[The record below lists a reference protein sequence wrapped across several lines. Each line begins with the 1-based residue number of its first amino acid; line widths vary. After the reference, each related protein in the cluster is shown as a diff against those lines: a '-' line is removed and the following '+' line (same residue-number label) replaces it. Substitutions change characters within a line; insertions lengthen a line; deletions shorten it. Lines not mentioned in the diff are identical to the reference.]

1 MRSFRKTYTTN
12 GENGGQELFVHE
24 YDYALVPIDNDT
36 DYTYLQ
42 NLQYRFATKLPYFIG
57 DEGIENKELY
67 YVEGNVCISAFK
79 PCQKG
84 EGKILRLYNLTNIEQ
99 NVDIKTEANNK
110 LFVCDFYENEKS
122 TIDNRFTIKPRE
134 IVTIKII

>member
-67 YVEGNVCISAFK
+67 CVEGNVCISAFK